1 MKKTMRS
8 LCCLLAAFGAAG
20 AQEPTAPITDRV
32 WQEAVVS
39 VTDLDRTAGFF
50 IEIGGYEEKWRGAMD
65 PTEIAAWDLGA
76 QASAEALLLGP
87 PGQETGLIRL
97 VRFDDAGRKEPTRPG
112 SRAWDTGCYFSLM
125 VRMKDMPS
133 IFDDAIRMGWWTETP
148 MTYLEFGDSK
158 LNIIVFRG
166 PDGVQV
172 QGYERL
178 SPPLPDAIPAFERMT
193 RPFNIMQ
200 MVRDRDASYSFFT
213 DMLGFATFYNGQ
225 PFVSPEPEF
234 MPLGIPKNLTTEVR
248 YRAGIVYPV
257 PGEFGRM
264 EMIEIM
270 DLDGRD
276 FAKNCVAPNLGILA
290 VRFPVADTRD
300 ALYSIVERGGRIE
313 LFASGVVIE
322 PYGELRLFNVKTP
335 DGANV
340 HFYEEL
346 KPSRLS
352 HSGFR

>member
-1 MKKTMRS
+1 MKKTIRG
-8 LCCLLAAFGAAG
+8 LCFIIAALSSAE
-20 AQEPTAPITDRV
+20 AQEPTTPITDQV
-32 WQEAVVS
+32 WQEAVIS
-39 VTDLDRTAGFF
+39 VTDLDRTAEFF
-50 IEIGGYEEKWRGAMD
+50 VEIGGFETKWRGQMD
-65 PTEIAAWDLGA
+65 PTEIAAWDLGTK
-76 QASAEALLLGP
+76 ASAEALLLGP
-87 PGQETGLIRL
+87 QGEDTGLIRL
-97 VRFDDAGRKEPTRPG
+97 VRFDDAGRKMPTRPG
-112 SRAWDTGCYFSLM
+112 SRAWDTGCFFSLM

-148 MTYLEFGDSK
+148 MTYLEFGESK
-158 LNIIVFRG
+158 LNVMIFRG

-213 DMLGFATFYNGQ
+213 EMLGFETFYKGS

-248 YRAGIVYPV
+248 YRAGIVHPV

-276 FAKNCVAPNLGILA
+276 FAANCVAPNLGILA

-300 ALYSIVERGGRIE
+300 ALYTIVERGGRIE

-340 HFYEEL
+340 HFYETL
-346 KPSRLS
+346 KPSQ
-352 HSGFR
+352 